1 MCALIHRQ
9 AVILHTLIAA
19 HTLSDNTIS
28 DPYQRYMKCET
39 GKKKLLE
46 GVGQKK
52 TASYRHTYLHV
63 D

>member
-39 GKKKLLE
+39 GKKGFWRGLDRRRQL
-46 GVGQKK
+46 VIVIP
-52 TASYRHTYLHV
+52 TYM
-63 D
+63 